1 MTILRILMFYLF
13 LSAGNFSANGNN
25 EPDFQHVDR
34 FARQLK
40 KSSTLDQTARQLTIQ
55 FETEVEKVRA
65 IFVWITYNIG
75 YDIHKV
81 KDQQRRNNRTVI
93 TANSQA
99 ELDAYIK
106 KMPRKMADNAFSSG
120 KGVCEDY
127 SNLFLFMC
135 QSIGIEASYIT
146 GYGRSSADKLNKY
159 PDRSNH
165 VWNGVKIND
174 TWYLLDATWS
184 AGQVDMR
191 TGKFTRDFTDG
202 FFLADPV
209 KFILTHFPDDPE
221 WQLVGSPLD
230 LDKFV
235 TLPLGYPS
243 LHDPEILDYYP
254 KKGVISR
261 ENEIV
266 KLVLQTEI
274 PADQFELYI
283 NNRYHSTATEADENR
298 VVFQLDVSRLKNAEI
313 TITRI
318 GDVKVI
324 PLISYLVD

>member
-1 MTILRILMFYLF
+1 MNKIISIFFLF
-13 LSAGNFSANGNN
+13 LIIPFVLSAYKGH
-25 EPDFQHVDR
+25 EPDFLHVDQ
-34 FARQLK
+34 FARQVK
-40 KSSTLDQTARQLTIQ
+40 KSGTLDETAKKLTAP
-55 FETEVEKVRA
+55 FGTETEKVRA
-65 IFVWITYNIG
+65 IFVWITHNIA
-75 YDIHKV
+75 YDIQKV
-81 KDQQRRNNRTVI
+81 RDQQKRNNRTVI

-99 ELDAYIK
+99 ELEAYMK
-106 KMPRKMADNAFSSG
+106 KLPRKMADNAFRSG

-127 SNLFLFMC
+127 SNLFLYMC
-135 QSIGIEASYIT
+135 KSAGIEASYIT
-146 GYGRSSADKLNKY
+146 GYARSSADKLNRY
-159 PDRSNH
+159 PERSNH
-165 VWNGVKIND
+165 TWNGVKIDGN
-174 TWYLLDATWS
+174 WFLLDPTWS

-191 TGKFTRDFTDG
+191 AGTFTRDFTDG

-235 TLPLGYPS
+235 TLPLGYPA
-243 LHDPEILDYYP
+243 LHDPAIMDYYP
-254 KKGVISR
+254 KKGIISR

-274 PADQFELYI
+274 PADRFELYI

-318 GDVKVI
+318 GDDTVI
-324 PLISYLVD
+324 PLISYLAE